1 MIILSIESSCDETS
15 VAVMVDNK
23 VLSHLVFTQI
33 DIHKIYGGVVPEI
46 ASRNH
51 VKHIT
56 KLIDLALKEANVSQ
70 DKIDY
75 VAVTKGPGLIGSLLV
90 GINAATA
97 FAFANNIPVIGVNH
111 LAGHIYAASIDN
123 ELKFPLLALLVSG
136 GHTEL
141 IYMEDDFKFEVLGTT
156 LDDAVGEAYDKVART
171 LNLSYPGGPII
182 DKLAQLGNDTY
193 ELPRVM
199 LEKDSLDF
207 SFSGLKSAVINKVH
221 NLNQKGLEVNV
232 NDMAT
237 SFQTSVV
244 DVLSAKVQMAL
255 LKYPVKQFV
264 LAGGVAA
271 NKTLRK
277 RLLDDLKDMEV
288 LIPDFQYCTD
298 NAAMIGS
305 AAFRQLKFNN
315 LNNDYI
321 IKGFSTK
328 QMINHWFINMI

>member
-15 VAVMVDNK
+15 VAVMADNK

-237 SFQTSVV
+237 SFQNSVV

-328 QMINHWFINMI
+328 QMISQ

>member
-1 MIILSIESSCDETS
+1 
-15 VAVMVDNK
+15 MVDNK

-141 IYMEDDFKFEVLGTT
+141 IYMEDVFMCEVLVTT
-156 LDDAVGEAYDKVART
+156 LYD
-171 LNLSYPGGPII
+171 
-182 DKLAQLGNDTY
+182 
-193 ELPRVM
+193 
-199 LEKDSLDF
+199 
-207 SFSGLKSAVINKVH
+207 
-221 NLNQKGLEVNV
+221 
-232 NDMAT
+232 
-237 SFQTSVV
+237 
-244 DVLSAKVQMAL
+244 
-255 LKYPVKQFV
+255 
-264 LAGGVAA
+264 AGGDVVANVA
-271 NKTLRK
+271 
-277 RLLDDLKDMEV
+277 
-288 LIPDFQYCTD
+288 
-298 NAAMIGS
+298 
-305 AAFRQLKFNN
+305 
-315 LNNDYI
+315 
-321 IKGFSTK
+321 STY
-328 QMINHWFINMI
+328 NC

>member
-237 SFQTSVV
+237 SFQNSVV

-328 QMINHWFINMI
+328 QMISH

>member
-1 MIILSIESSCDETS
+1 
-15 VAVMVDNK
+15 
-23 VLSHLVFTQI
+23 
-33 DIHKIYGGVVPEI
+33 
-46 ASRNH
+46 
-51 VKHIT
+51 
-56 KLIDLALKEANVSQ
+56 
-70 DKIDY
+70 
-75 VAVTKGPGLIGSLLV
+75 
-90 GINAATA
+90 
-97 FAFANNIPVIGVNH
+97 
-111 LAGHIYAASIDN
+111 
-123 ELKFPLLALLVSG
+123 
-136 GHTEL
+136 
-141 IYMEDDFKFEVLGTT
+141 MEDDFKFEVLGTT

-328 QMINHWFINMI
+328 QMINH